1 MKHCVNIDSF
11 SVWYVR
17 SGLCPEH
24 GISGL
29 KRDISVC
36 NMSLKRVPHLF
47 EKGAILS
54 EDDGTFVDLLIPW
67 LAAPALGWE
76 FWHRLSTCCR
86 TGSEMNSEGTKG
98 FALIFEQHCLCG
110 NFTGLVHPPLKIWSR
125 LCRCCGPVILHTF
138 SHLPSDTRR
147 AQTFDIFWTCPGS
160 YDYGGFKG
168 SGLAW
173 SGQKL
178 CHRTIQILC
187 HRTSQVVFFRW
198 THVGN

>member
-1 MKHCVNIDSF
+1 M
-11 SVWYVR
+11 
-17 SGLCPEH
+17 
-24 GISGL
+24 ISGL
-29 KRDISVC
+29 KVDISVC

-98 FALIFEQHCLCG
+98 FALWFLNNTVYAAISWALRIPLLRSDLDYADAVG
-110 NFTGLVHPPLKIWSR
+110 LLYFTHF
-125 LCRCCGPVILHTF
+125 HTF
-138 SHLPSDTRR
+138 PSDMWR
-147 AQTFDIFWTCPGS
+147 AQRFDIFWTCPGS